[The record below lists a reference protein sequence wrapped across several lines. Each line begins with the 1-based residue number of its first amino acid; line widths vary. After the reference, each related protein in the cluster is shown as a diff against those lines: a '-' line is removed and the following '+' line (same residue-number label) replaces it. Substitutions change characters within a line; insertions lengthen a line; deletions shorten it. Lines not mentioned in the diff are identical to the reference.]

1 MEFPPAQRNS
11 PSRQLKPDEFICIF
25 FICNLIHV
33 VNFKG
38 NKNITKSDSNF
49 SSNQSHIDKNWYRV
63 LYMDNDFWFYKQEKE
78 PINTNLPLDEL
89 KLPQDPNR
97 WQIFL
102 LLTEARRRLCRCKRR
117 LRSVRVMNVEHVYM
131 RLTSAREHVRR
142 PASGAR

>member
-49 SSNQSHIDKNWYRV
+49 SSNQSHIDTECYIWITI
-63 LYMDNDFWFYKQEKE
+63 LS
-78 PINTNLPLDEL
+78 LDEL